1 MTVANVLHSLK
12 ALTLCPPSSLSAN
25 NLVSYFTQKIEVI
38 TGNTF
43 NIWSEHSPVHV
54 PTHLCLLLSSC
65 LGLFPLPGLLYLQ
78 QLSPISC
85 FPLST
90 VSNLTISTFFP
101 SAFEYIHIS
110 FVLKNVTA
118 STPQLRTLVFS
129 LFTVEPVESVV
140 CAVVFFWSYVPFMPS
155 SLATWPLSPR
165 TQLFH
170 FLLNKSVSFK
180 VLSHLIF
187 LKHLM

>member
-1 MTVANVLHSLK
+1 M
-12 ALTLCPPSSLSAN
+12 
-25 NLVSYFTQKIEVI
+25 
-38 TGNTF
+38 
-43 NIWSEHSPVHV
+43 

-90 VSNLTISTFFP
+90 VPNLTISTFFP
-101 SAFEYIHIS
+101 SAFEYIQIS

-118 STPQLRTLVFS
+118 STLQLRTLVFS

-140 CAVVFFWSYVPFMPS
+140 CTVVFFWSYVPFMPS
-155 SLATWPLSPR
+155 SLATWPLSPL
-165 TQLFH
+165 TQLLH
-170 FLLNKSVSFK
+170 FLVNKSVSFK

>member
-1 MTVANVLHSLK
+1 M
-12 ALTLCPPSSLSAN
+12 
-25 NLVSYFTQKIEVI
+25 
-38 TGNTF
+38 
-43 NIWSEHSPVHV
+43 

-65 LGLFPLPGLLYLQ
+65 LGLFPLPGFLYLQ

-101 SAFEYIHIS
+101 SAFGYIQIS

-155 SLATWPLSPR
+155 PLATWPLSPR
-165 TQLFH
+165 TQPFH